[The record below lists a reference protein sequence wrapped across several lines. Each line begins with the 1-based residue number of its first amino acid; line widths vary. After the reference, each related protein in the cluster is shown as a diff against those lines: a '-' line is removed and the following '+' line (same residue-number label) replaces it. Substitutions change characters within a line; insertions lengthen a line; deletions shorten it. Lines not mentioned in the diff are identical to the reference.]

1 MCSHGTYEVMS
12 SLLKIKS
19 YVDSEVVV
27 ISLYTHSVQKA
38 LFRST
43 YSLAD
48 SIPILE
54 HHTALLN
61 FVFQF
66 QSHC

>member
-1 MCSHGTYEVMS
+1 MVSHGIYGVMP
-12 SLLKIKS
+12 SLLNIGS

-27 ISLYTHSVQKA
+27 ILLYTHSVQEA
-38 LFRST
+38 LFRTT

-54 HHTALLN
+54 HHTALLD
-61 FVFQF
+61 VGFQCH
-66 QSHC
+66 SHC